1 MGKSNLEE
9 LGYTVKENGRVDF
22 SRPPKGRRFVP
33 VPTSEEDIRCR
44 GVDRRFVTRH
54 RFSGTGKL
62 VVMETVDEAEAA
74 GADAYVAME
83 KADCKKEERKS
94 RCTVVSPKTGKEIAC
109 PDCISCYGD
118 KCPKKLGTVVYEDG
132 DISYENVAETVKSS
146 VATDDPTADAAVTNV
161 MWESFREKLRREIP
175 VLADIIEWDEFG
187 YTRNEI
193 MKKLH
198 KDIRKTSWY
207 YSQWDRIRKRWHAYY
222 NA

>member
-1 MGKSNLEE
+1 MEKTNLEK
-9 LGYTVKENGRVDF
+9 LGFTVKENGRIDF

-33 VPTSEEDIRCR
+33 VPVVEEDVRLREI
-44 GVDRRFVTRH
+44 DRRFVTWH
-54 RFSGTGKL
+54 CFSGTRKL
-62 VVMETVDEAEAA
+62 VIMETVDEAEAA
-74 GADAYVAME
+74 EADAYVALE
-83 KADCKKEERKS
+83 KADCKKEERKN
-94 RCTVVSPKTGKEIAC
+94 RCTVVSSKTGKEISC
-109 PDCISCYGD
+109 PDSISCYGD
-118 KCPKKLGTVVYEDG
+118 KCPKKLGMEVNEDR
-132 DISYENVAETVKSS
+132 DISYENIAETVKSS

-161 MWESFREKLRREIP
+161 MWESFREKLRREVP

-193 MKKLH
+193 MEKLH